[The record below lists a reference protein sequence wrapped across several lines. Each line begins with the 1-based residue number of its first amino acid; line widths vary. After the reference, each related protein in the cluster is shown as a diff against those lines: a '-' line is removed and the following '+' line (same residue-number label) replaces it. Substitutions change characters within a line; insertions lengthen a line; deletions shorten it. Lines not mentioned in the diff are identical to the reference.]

1 MKKITFTILLITCIF
16 TISSCGK
23 EGYENK
29 NEMSAGTSKEEV
41 QEQIGHTPSA
51 ETSESNTETTTY
63 EDMEYCGHKGTM
75 TYYYSDDALTL
86 SQWDSTADT
95 EEDALKLYDE
105 LKNKLT
111 DEYGDGS
118 QGGDEYSYCWYTD
131 EKQVSLS
138 YTEADGTYKVSAVE
152 YDCSGSTDEKSE

>member
-1 MKKITFTILLITCIF
+1 MKKLLTITLLSLCLLATA
-16 TISSCGK
+16 CGK

-41 QEQIGHTPSA
+41 QEKLKQTPSA

-75 TYYYSDDALTL
+75 TYYYSKDALTL
-86 SQWDSTADT
+86 SQWDGTADT
-95 EEDALKLYDE
+95 EEDALKLYND
-105 LKNKLT
+105 LKDKLT
-111 DEYGDGS
+111 GEYGDGN
-118 QGGDEYSYCWYTD
+118 QGGDAHSHCWYTD

-138 YTEADGTYKVSAVE
+138 CTDDNGKYKVSVVE
-152 YDCSGSTDEKSE
+152 YDCSGTNDTGK

>member
-1 MKKITFTILLITCIF
+1 MKKLLTLSLLSLSLF
-16 TISSCGK
+16 LTACGK

-41 QEQIGHTPSA
+41 QEKLKQTPSA

-75 TYYYSDDALTL
+75 TYYYSNDALTL

-95 EEDALKLYDE
+95 EEDALKLYDD
-105 LKNKLT
+105 LKDKLT

-118 QGGDEYSYCWYTD
+118 QGGDENSYCWYTD

-138 YTEADGTYKVSAVE
+138 CTTDTDGTYKVSVVE

>member
-1 MKKITFTILLITCIF
+1 MKKLLTLSLLSIALF
-16 TISSCGK
+16 LAACGK

-41 QEQIGHTPSA
+41 QEQLGQTPSA
-51 ETSESNTETTTY
+51 ENSESNTETTTY

-75 TYYYSDDALTL
+75 TYYYSNDALTL
-86 SQWDSTADT
+86 SQWDSTADNK
-95 EEDALKLYDE
+95 EDALEIYDD

-118 QGGDEYSYCWYTD
+118 QGGDENSYCWYTD
-131 EKQVSLS
+131 EKQISLS
-138 YTEADGTYKVSAVE
+138 CTDADGKYKVSVVE
-152 YDCSGSTDEKSE
+152 YDCSGSTDGASE